1 MAVLF
6 NTVQVG
12 PTKDGKQTITLPSE
26 KRGAYV
32 SCNTTPEKVDEYM
45 SSRKNIEKD
54 TNQKSGILLGLGTL
68 AGMAIGALAIKSKDA
83 KMYEKLGFGGI
94 TGCFVGFLG
103 ALGLAEYGTKQ
114 IEKLNDKFI
123 SENS

>member
-6 NTVQVG
+6 DTVQVG
-12 PTKDGKQTITLPSE
+12 PVKDGRQTITLPST
-26 KRGAYV
+26 KSGVYV
-32 SCNTTPEKVDEYM
+32 SCNTSSEKVDEYI

-54 TNQKSGILLGLGTL
+54 TNQKAGILMGLGTL
-68 AGMAIGALAIKSKDA
+68 AGMAVGALMNTKNA

-94 TGCFVGFLG
+94 IGFSVSLLG
-103 ALGLAEYGTKQ
+103 ALGLAGYGTKQ